1 MKTEINLFTD
11 FLVHPVSEYPKWK
24 VIVNTLAFDTLD
36 EAMEYMKE
44 LGDKLKQAG
53 VKIV

>member
-11 FLVHPVSEYPKWK
+11 FLVYPVGEHPKWK

-36 EAMEYMKE
+36 DAMGYMKE
-44 LGDKLKQAG
+44 LGDKLRQSG
-53 VKIV
+53 VKE